1 MWACFHV
8 SFLKKSIVVI
18 SLFLDFFLQN
28 LTFWW
33 FIKCIIFI
41 WDRQVLA
48 SHHELFWRLLCES
61 VSIGSESVSRSVV
74 SILCNPINWGLSGS
88 SIHGIIQARILE
100 WVCIPFSRGSFWP
113 MDWTRVFCVAGRFF
127 TIWATREAS
136 QYMRNILWTKSK
148 AQFGNFLQW
157 LSEISL
163 QWSIIYLMP
172 NIVMKM
178 EKLINTSRYPECEKN
193 IYFCFI
199 DYAKALD
206 CVDHNKL
213 WKIPKDMG
221 IPDHLTCLLRNLY
234 AG

>member
-74 SILCNPINWGLSGS
+74 SILCNPINWAYQAPLSMELSRQEYWSGYAFPSPGDLSDPWIEPGS
-88 SIHGIIQARILE
+88 SVLQADSLPSE
-100 WVCIPFSRGSFWP
+100 PPGKLVN
-113 MDWTRVFCVAGRFF
+113 
-127 TIWATREAS
+127 IWE
-136 QYMRNILWTKSK
+136 
-148 AQFGNFLQW
+148 
-157 LSEISL
+157 
-163 QWSIIYLMP
+163 
-172 NIVMKM
+172 
-178 EKLINTSRYPECEKN
+178 
-193 IYFCFI
+193 IYFGQK
-199 DYAKALD
+199 AKHSLEIFFNG
-206 CVDHNKL
+206 CLKL
-213 WKIPKDMG
+213 VYSEVLSIWC
-221 IPDHLTCLLRNLY
+221 LTL
-234 AG
+234 